1 MIAQKKQLSL
11 FGEDL
16 SQNLCLRT
24 VAKLLK
30 VAPQKFNK
38 QLAELGFIFKSK
50 STQTWEAYQKSVNQN
65 LFSNEEVLIR
75 HNSGELIPHIQVKI
89 TPKGYQHIKAILKS

>member
-1 MIAQKKQLSL
+1 MITQKSQLSL

-24 VAKLLK
+24 AAKLLK
-30 VAPQKFNK
+30 FAPRKFNQ
-38 QLAELGFIFKSK
+38 QLADLGFIFKSK

-65 LFSNEEVLIR
+65 FFSNEEVMIR
-75 HNSGELIPHIQVKI
+75 HNSGALIPHIQVKI
-89 TPKGYQHIKAILKS
+89 TPKGYQHLKTILQA